1 MARQWLGAALL
12 GLLFVTACSSNGGS
26 ALAGRS
32 GGDLGTL
39 PGVRPASG
47 SIGQYISHVVVIIQ
61 ENRSFENFFAG
72 YPGAN
77 APLSGCSLPPS
88 DSKIHRR
95 TAAPFRR
102 ESTSGSGC
110 PPGDITI
117 PLKPITFDGPDL
129 QHNWRSSEVDYDK
142 GNMDGFGKFGHKGAY
157 GAYAYVEQSEVE
169 PYWSMANQ
177 YVLAD
182 AMFPT
187 EWGGS
192 FTGHLTLVAGNDQIN
207 ATPSE
212 SEVDFPNGLHDDCD
226 APAGTRSSYIM
237 AKGEEHYYQGPF
249 PCFDQFNTIADVLD
263 KAAISWKI
271 YADRLVGA
279 GMWEPFEEI
288 KSVRY
293 GPDWRTNVIAPQTR
307 ILTDPGN
314 GQLAD
319 VTWVTPTKKDSDH
332 PGNRSAAG
340 PSWVASV
347 VNAVGESS
355 YWNTSAIIVVWD
367 DWGGW
372 YDNAKPPQLDYRGL
386 GFRVPCLIISP
397 YAKTGY
403 VDDTQYEYG
412 SILKFIEEVY
422 NLPNI
427 GPASEM
433 YTDAR
438 AKGLDNAFDFS
449 QQPRAFVKIRGKYP
463 LAHFLHEPYSNEPV
477 DTE

>member
-1 MARQWLGAALL
+1 MARHGSGAALL
-12 GLLFVTACSSNGGS
+12 GLLFITACSSNAGS
-26 ALAGRS
+26 TLAARS
-32 GGDLGTL
+32 GGDLATL

-77 APLSGCSLPPS
+77 APLSGCSLPLGGSRARP
-88 DSKIHRR
+88 RV
-95 TAAPFRR
+95 AAPFRR
-102 ESTSGSGC
+102 ESSSGSGC
-110 PPGDITI
+110 PPGDVTI
-117 PLKPITFDGPDL
+117 PLKQINFDGPDL
-129 QHNWRSSEVDYDK
+129 QHNWHSSMVEYNN
-142 GNMDGFGKFGHKGAY
+142 GGMDGFGEIGKKEADGAY
-157 GAYAYVEQSEVE
+157 SFVKQSLIA

-182 AMFPT
+182 AMYPS

-192 FTGHLTLVAGNDQIN
+192 FTGHLMLISGNDQIQSS
-207 ATPSE
+207 PSE

-226 APAGTRSSYIM
+226 SPSGTRSSYITI
-237 AKGEEHYYQGPF
+237 KGAPRFYQGPF
-249 PCFDQFNTIADVLD
+249 PCFDQFNTIANVLD
-263 KAAISWKI
+263 RAAISWKI
-271 YADRLVGA
+271 YATKVVGG

-293 GPDWRTNVIAPQTR
+293 GPDWRTNVIAPQTT
-307 ILTDPGN
+307 ILTDPGK

-319 VTWVTPTKKDSDH
+319 VTWVTPSKKDSDH
-332 PGNRSAAG
+332 PGNHSDAG

-347 VNAVGESS
+347 VNAIGESS
-355 YWNTSAIIVVWD
+355 YWNTSAIVVVWD

-403 VDDTQYEYG
+403 VDDTQYEYA

-449 QQPRAFVKIRGKYP
+449 QQPRAFVKIGGKYP
-463 LAHFLHEPYSNEPV
+463 LAHFLHEPPSNEPV